1 MKRFIDSIYLK
12 SSLQKKKL
20 ERLLAECGDETYWN
34 YADSFA
40 DKFTKY
46 LNSVG
51 LSEDFAVDAYL
62 KMCSDILNEQIKFLK
77 TGMYSCS
84 SVSDAYESVYSKE
97 DVMRP
102 YMIGVA
108 LSQFLWENHYKI
120 YTFYLDIVNRT
131 ENKGIADY
139 LEIGAGHGLFTA
151 AAIENLKAKNY
162 KVVDLSPISINICKN
177 ILGYLIHGNQVM
189 PEFVEM
195 NALDFKEDTQF
206 DFITMGEVI
215 EHVEDPK
222 PLLQNISRLLKPQG
236 KAFLTTCANSP
247 AIDHIYLFHNVE
259 EIRELFS
266 NCGLEIVEEIILPI
280 GKNEGSSIDNS
291 LLGTSYAAVVK
302 KAGC

>member
-1 MKRFIDSIYLK
+1 
-12 SSLQKKKL
+12 
-20 ERLLAECGDETYWN
+20 
-34 YADSFA
+34 
-40 DKFTKY
+40 
-46 LNSVG
+46 
-51 LSEDFAVDAYL
+51 
-62 KMCSDILNEQIKFLK
+62 
-77 TGMYSCS
+77 
-84 SVSDAYESVYSKE
+84 
-97 DVMRP
+97 
-102 YMIGVA
+102 
-108 LSQFLWENHYKI
+108 
-120 YTFYLDIVNRT
+120 
-131 ENKGIADY
+131 
-139 LEIGAGHGLFTA
+139 
-151 AAIENLKAKNY
+151 
-162 KVVDLSPISINICKN
+162 
-177 ILGYLIHGNQVM
+177 
-189 PEFVEM
+189 M